1 MRNYKCEYT
10 EEMIRNK
17 QKKRVIDLAG
27 LAVAIAG
34 ITFFIGVMMI

>member
-10 EEMIRNK
+10 EEMIKNK
-17 QKKRVIDLAG
+17 HKRIIIDLAG

-34 ITFFIGVMMI
+34 ITFCIGVMI

>member
-10 EEMIRNK
+10 EEMIKNK
-17 QKKRVIDLAG
+17 HKRRIIDLAG

-34 ITFFIGVMMI
+34 TTVLIWGLM

>member
-10 EEMIRNK
+10 EEMIKNK
-17 QKKRVIDLAG
+17 HKKRVIDLIG

-34 ITFFIGVMMI
+34 ITFFIGVMI

>member
-10 EEMIRNK
+10 EEMIKNK
-17 QKKRVIDLAG
+17 HKKIVIDLIG

-34 ITFFIGVMMI
+34 ITFFIGVMI

>member
-10 EEMIRNK
+10 EEMIKNK
-17 QKKRVIDLAG
+17 HKRIIIDLAG

-34 ITFFIGVMMI
+34 ITVFIWGMI